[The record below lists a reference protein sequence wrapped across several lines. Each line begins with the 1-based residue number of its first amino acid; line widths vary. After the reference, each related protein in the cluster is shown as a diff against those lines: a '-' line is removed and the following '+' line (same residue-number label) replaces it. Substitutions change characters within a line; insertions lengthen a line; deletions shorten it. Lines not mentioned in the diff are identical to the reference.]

1 VNDFSKVSPLSE
13 FGKPR
18 QFSQPTP
25 RQQVRKKLRARELLR
40 GINPE
45 FAAPGLA
52 EFRARLSA
60 ALQSPR

>member
-1 VNDFSKVSPLSE
+1 MFLKVSPLSE

-18 QFSQPTP
+18 QLSEPTP
-25 RQQVRKKLRARELLR
+25 RQQVRNKLRARELVL

-45 FAAPGLA
+45 VAAPGLA

-60 ALQSPR
+60 ALQSAR